1 MPRGVPR
8 NGRRRMG
15 RPAGPIGGSVVGSL
29 TVAMNELVAQRAA
42 LDAQIASLQ
51 GMISTMGGVAP
62 AGPRAAAAAAAPVAA
77 AGRGRRGRPPR
88 SGSLKEFILKV
99 LTAAGDVMAVKD
111 IAEGVVKAG
120 YKSKNQTLAKSVGIA
135 LRELSAQVQKVGRG
149 RFRLK

>member
-8 NGRRRMG
+8 SGRRRMG

-51 GMISTMGGVAP
+51 DMITTMGG
-62 AGPRAAAAAAAPVAA
+62 AAAAVPHAAAAPIAA
-77 AGRGRRGRPPR
+77 GGRGRRGRPPR
-88 SGSLKEFILKV
+88 SGSLKEYILKV
-99 LTAAGDVMAVKD
+99 LSAAGDVMAVKD
-111 IAEGVVKAG
+111 IADGVVKAG
-120 YKSKNQTLAKSVGIA
+120 YKTKNQTLAKSVGIA